1 MQVGRVRLSRV
12 YEPCAPSPRP
22 RTLRARRCAPL
33 RTAGHPLPRLAY
45 VVVPTHTRR
54 PLYMF
59 VSTACKS
66 TVEIRDSSFV
76 VTQFKDR
83 RPGARPAAARLGLR
97 RAPRGGADAPMPDRA
112 MAR

>member
-1 MQVGRVRLSRV
+1 MQVGVRLSSIL
-12 YEPCAPSPRP
+12 EPCAPSPRP

-54 PLYMF
+54 PLYMNMF

-66 TVEIRDSSFV
+66 TDDLVDRLDDRSS
-76 VTQFKDR
+76 
-83 RPGARPAAARLGLR
+83 
-97 RAPRGGADAPMPDRA
+97 DAI
-112 MAR
+112 